1 MVGNTCNGANLRS
14 RNITA
19 CFIINVDYSANQDLL
34 NVSDILG
41 KKLLLAPRFLFGNVN
56 GVRNPMED
64 ALIAIG
70 GGADVNKTL
79 ADASK
84 TIKSNLGA

>member
-1 MVGNTCNGANLRS
+1 MATGVLVLGVGLATRLLS
-14 RNITA
+14 YITE
-19 CFIINVDYSANQDLL
+19 
-34 NVSDILG
+34 G

-56 GVRNPMED
+56 GVRNPLED

-70 GGADVNKTL
+70 GGADVTKTL
-79 ADASK
+79 ADTSK